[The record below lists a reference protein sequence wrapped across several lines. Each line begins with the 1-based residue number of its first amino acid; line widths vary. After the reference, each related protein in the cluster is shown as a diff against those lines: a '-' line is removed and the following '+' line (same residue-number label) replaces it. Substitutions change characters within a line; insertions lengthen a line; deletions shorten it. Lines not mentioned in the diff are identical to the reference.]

1 MLGLPRVQTGNPNPD
16 RAHSF
21 AEGPNQKKADVRN
34 GGMITKFGDV
44 VVVVVVVGLVAV
56 FFVEFAK
63 SQRQRPSKK
72 KVAKTVGNM

>member
-44 VVVVVVVGLVAV
+44 VVVVVGLVAV

-72 KVAKTVGNM
+72 IVAKTVGNM

>member
-21 AEGPNQKKADVRN
+21 AEGSNQKKADARN

-44 VVVVVVVGLVAV
+44 VVVGLVAV
-56 FFVEFAK
+56 FFAEFAK

-72 KVAKTVGNM
+72 NVEKTVGNM

>member
-44 VVVVVVVGLVAV
+44 VVVVGLVAV

-72 KVAKTVGNM
+72 NVAKTVGNM

>member
-44 VVVVVVVGLVAV
+44 VVVVGLVAV
-56 FFVEFAK
+56 FFFAEFAK

-72 KVAKTVGNM
+72 NVAKTVGNM

>member
-44 VVVVVVVGLVAV
+44 VVVVGLVAV
-56 FFVEFAK
+56 FFAEFAK

-72 KVAKTVGNM
+72 NVAKTVGNM